1 MIIKPINQELSPGDI
16 VGTAF
21 TTLRRN
27 IGFTC
32 KVLLVP
38 TIVNT
43 LGSIAMQWP
52 LSKPAEWTTSLA
64 GMGSLFL
71 IGSAGLVVGLIAKWI
86 LTLRQLSLMRMAG
99 GFSADWQEAYASV
112 LQRKWQVVALWILT
126 VIVSVGLLVGW
137 IVPFV
142 FTYRHYRSSDE
153 LVPGILLGFG
163 FLSVAFSAIFFG
175 VLLGLCIIACE
186 KLSFKDSIDRA
197 MKLMLSN
204 IPRCLGFSLAF
215 ALTVSVITYPLSM
228 PIVLLGLWDTY
239 KLGISRNASEMP
251 IHTMIVGHV
260 WESFIT
266 LLISPLFSF
275 AFATFYVDLLNR
287 KEGLDLRRR
296 LEALVPS
303 EETNNHGT

>member
-16 VGTAF
+16 VGVAF

-38 TIVNT
+38 TIAST

-52 LSKPAEWTTSLA
+52 LSRPAEWTTSIA
-64 GMGSLFL
+64 GMGSL
-71 IGSAGLVVGLIAKWI
+71 LVVGLIGLVVSLIAKWV
-86 LTLRQLSLMRMAG
+86 LTLRLLALKRMAG
-99 GFSADWQEAYASV
+99 GFSGDWQESYATV

-126 VIVSVGLLVGW
+126 VIVSIGLLVGW

-142 FTYRHYRSSDE
+142 FAYRNYRSSDE
-153 LVPGILLGFG
+153 LVVPLLLSFG
-163 FLSVAFSAIFFG
+163 FLIIAFSAVFFG
-175 VLLGLCIIACE
+175 LLMSLCIIACE

-197 MKLMLSN
+197 VKLVFGN
-204 IPRCLGFSLAF
+204 FGRCLGFSFAF
-215 ALTVSVITYPLSM
+215 FLTVSIITYPLSM
-228 PIVLLGLWDTY
+228 PIVLMGLWDTY
-239 KLGISRNASEMP
+239 KLGVSHNATEMP
-251 IHTMIVGHV
+251 IHTMIFGHV

-266 LLISPLFSF
+266 LLISPLFAF
-275 AFATFYVDLLNR
+275 AFVILYVDLLNR

-296 LEALVPS
+296 LNALVPS